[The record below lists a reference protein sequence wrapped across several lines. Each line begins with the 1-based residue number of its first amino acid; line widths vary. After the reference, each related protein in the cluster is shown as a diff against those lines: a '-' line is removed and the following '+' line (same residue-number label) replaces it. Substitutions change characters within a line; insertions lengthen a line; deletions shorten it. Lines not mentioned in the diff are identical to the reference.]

1 MSKTHIFIN
10 NPLLAKEMPRL
21 NIPKEKIFIGPALL
35 WKRIAAFFID
45 LFIITSILS
54 FSFRGLLKNVLPK
67 DYSFSNMLQIAGSS
81 TAFDSYFASIYI
93 AMSIL
98 AFVYFYKMENKM
110 SQTIGKK
117 IMNIYVVSD
126 AEQMKKWQLLVR
138 NLFFIPI
145 FPLDL
150 LFIVDPLFML
160 FTKSNQRLTEILG
173 KTRVVEKYSL
183 DQN

>member
-1 MSKTHIFIN
+1 
-10 NPLLAKEMPRL
+10 MPRL
-21 NIPKEKIFIGPALL
+21 NIPGEKTFIGPALL

-45 LFIITSILS
+45 IFIITSILS
-54 FSFRGLLKNVLPK
+54 IPFNGLLKTALPK
-67 DYSFSNMLQIAGSS
+67 DYSFSNILQMAGSS
-81 TAFDSYFASIYI
+81 ASFGGYFASIYI

-98 AFVYFYKMENKM
+98 AFGYFYLLENKM

-117 IMNIYVVSD
+117 IMNIYVVGD
-126 AEQMKKWQLLVR
+126 TEKPGKWQLLIR

-145 FPLDL
+145 FPFDL
-150 LFIVDPLFML
+150 LFIVDPIFML

-183 DQN
+183 EQN